1 MKNDKDAKE
10 KQSLSPLEADLV
22 AVGDDGRYRFRKQ
35 SIGLSSALEKEKR
48 EAKANALTFSMDDGG
63 WRNDAALRRNDDAVE
78 EETSE

>member
-1 MKNDKDAKE
+1 L
-10 KQSLSPLEADLV
+10 Q
-22 AVGDDGRYRFRKQ
+22 
-35 SIGLSSALEKEKR
+35 KEKR